1 MNCGAS
7 EEGLLS
13 AQHVGAV
20 AVARWI
26 RSRTSD
32 FVCMISAGPTGV
44 PARELCDYCTL
55 PFVDS

>member
-13 AQHVGAV
+13 AQHAGAV

-26 RSRTSD
+26 RSSTSD
-32 FVCMISAGPTGV
+32 VVCVTSAGPTGV
-44 PARELCDYCTL
+44 PAREA
-55 PFVDS
+55 F